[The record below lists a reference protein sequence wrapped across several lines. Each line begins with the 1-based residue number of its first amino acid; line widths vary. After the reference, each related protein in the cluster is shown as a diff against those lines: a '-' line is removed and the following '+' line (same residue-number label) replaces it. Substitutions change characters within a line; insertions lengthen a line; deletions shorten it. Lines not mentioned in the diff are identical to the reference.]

1 MSQQKARRTRRSWV
15 FLLLLSYASLGSVAG
30 VDSAGWGPGAAR
42 EPGATATTE
51 SLDATGDSCPEGA
64 VRFAESFRTRGGPG
78 GVVREYRREDFRD
91 GLEELERRYG
101 RNKILPEGYE
111 LQALIA
117 LAHYPELRSAH
128 IRFRVVDYPI
138 PIAAS
143 PSIPSLFGPRES
155 RRYNLII
162 SSTAPQ
168 SSDHLLLENIPF
180 NGQIGIIGHELAHI
194 ADYRRRSAGG
204 MLLLP
209 LCLTIPDC
217 RSSFERATDRINI
230 MRGLGWQRYDH
241 SRFVRRRF
249 AEKGFVLSEH
259 HTYMGPE
266 EILRIMGESGL
277 YDESM
282 PDGMPDGEK
291 DVENNGEA
299 GKTSGSIS

>member
-1 MSQQKARRTRRSWV
+1 M
-15 FLLLLSYASLGSVAG
+15 FLLLLSYAALGAVAESMTDSLGS
-30 VDSAGWGPGAAR
+30 
-42 EPGATATTE
+42 
-51 SLDATGDSCPEGA
+51 TGDSCPEGA
-64 VRFAESFRTRGGPG
+64 VRFSESFRTHGGPG
-78 GVVREYRREDFRD
+78 AVVREYRREDFR
-91 GLEELERRYG
+91 GRLEELERRYG
-101 RNKILPEGYE
+101 RNKILPEGYQ

-143 PSIPSLFGPRES
+143 PSIPSLFGPREN

-162 SSTAPQ
+162 SSTALQ
-168 SSDHLLLENIPF
+168 TMDHLLLENIPF

-194 ADYRRRSAGG
+194 ADYSRRSAGG

-209 LCLTIPDC
+209 LCLTIQDC
-217 RSSFERATDRINI
+217 RASFERATDRINI

-249 AEKGFVLSEH
+249 AEKGFVFSEH
-259 HTYMGPE
+259 HTYMGPG

-277 YDESM
+277 YDESRVYEEM
-282 PDGMPDGEK
+282 DLEDH
-291 DVENNGEA
+291 GEA
-299 GKTSGSIS
+299 GATSGSSS